1 MIGFNVLLEYVGLNP
16 ATVKLVRH
24 QDSRYPGRPT
34 PYQLWCSN
42 DGRFDI
48 YQRIQS
54 RERFKNA
61 THIVSF
67 VGTPL
72 KETLFVG
79 VYSVDGWSTPPKN
92 LRDPISDKDVS
103 KSHFY
108 NLTLTEILSDY
119 RGRLI
124 VDWGSGYRSWVQRAK
139 NKDKPVLEIRR
150 QAGEP
155 PFPGFMEFRESLYN
169 LATVP
174 FSWRT
179 VLGAVGGVYLLACMK
194 TGKLYVGAAYG
205 EGGFWRRWEDYLAT
219 GHGGNVLMKE
229 LANAEYQISIL
240 EVASSSASPVDVI
253 ATESRWKAKL
263 LTREFGLNLN

>member
-1 MIGFNVLLEYVGLNP
+1 MGLNVFL
-16 ATVKLVRH
+16 ANTGLHLAAIKLVRH

-34 PYQLWCSN
+34 PYQLWCAD
-42 DGRFDI
+42 DGRFDA
-48 YQRIQS
+48 YQRVQS

-61 THIVSF
+61 THIAAF

-72 KETLFVG
+72 NETLFVG
-79 VYSVDGWSTPPKN
+79 LYEVGGWSPPPPH
-92 LRDPISDKDVS
+92 LRDPISGEDIS
-103 KSHFY
+103 SFY
-108 NLTLTEILSDY
+108 FYDLTLTEQLSEY

-124 VDWGSGYRSWVQRAK
+124 IDWGAGYRSWVQRAQHQ
-139 NKDKPVLEIRR
+139 DKPILEIRR
-150 QAGEP
+150 HTREP
-155 PFPGFMEFRESLYN
+155 SFPGFMEFREKLHN

-179 VLGAVGGVYLLACMK
+179 ALGAVGGVYLLACVK

-205 EGGFWRRWEDYLAT
+205 EGGFWRRWEDYVAT

-229 LANAEYQISIL
+229 LAATEYQVSIL
-240 EVASSSASPVDVI
+240 EVASSSASRADVI
-253 ATESRWKAKL
+253 AMESRWKAKL